1 MQQNRSS
8 SKPSKVRRVRAL
20 DGLRACAILAI
31 MAYHLRLPQ
40 LPSGHLGVIVFL
52 VLSGYLGTISIVR
65 VFDQN
70 GSVGASDLFRTWWHR
85 VRRLWPSVAAL
96 VAIVGVLCAFL
107 NHVLLTKMRPD
118 ALPAL
123 GFFENW
129 AYIVRGT
136 TYFDQIGGSSPLLHL
151 WYLGVD
157 LQFYLIWTFLLA
169 ILLKAGKKVTRRIA
183 LVLAIA
189 SAGWM
194 VWLALHGANSG
205 RMYYGTDTR
214 AFSLL
219 MGSWLAFAFPLG
231 KVPVMGKRLL
241 VRPYGEHKK
250 KRNRQRY
257 RATIPAHLMGLVSI
271 AGLVALMVYIPSDLP
286 LYFCGGLAG
295 VTVLVVMLVATLL
308 APGSLVGR
316 LLSFPPLAF
325 LGTRAFSLYVWHY
338 PIFLLFAADKT
349 TTPWQLRL
357 AAVGVAFVAAEL
369 SLHLFERAFEYRVP
383 EEEKRPAPA
392 RLVVTSLLVV
402 ACGGYAAYA
411 LATIPDETLVPEEAL
426 VSTGAAADQAQQIQ
440 KPTTST
446 SRTDEKTESQTQKP
460 TTGKD
465 DGESTTG
472 KTDST
477 SKETT
482 SGQKDTESKDEKTQ
496 SKPVQITDSTA
507 VLAPAS
513 ETNSGVFDPVLIG
526 DSVPGDAEWAGRLP
540 NSLIDTYIGRRPDQA
555 LEVARGYLEQGVVGK
570 VIVFACFSNTTP
582 YPETLD
588 AMIADAGADRQIFL
602 VGTVNPDGFQ
612 DAANANLQDAAARYE
627 NVHYVDWPAVLEGH
641 LEEYLW
647 ADATHLRPEG
657 AVVYVDMITR
667 AIAQSLVDA
676 GGTTQ

>member
-1 MQQNRSS
+1 
-8 SKPSKVRRVRAL
+8 
-20 DGLRACAILAI
+20 
-31 MAYHLRLPQ
+31 
-40 LPSGHLGVIVFL
+40 
-52 VLSGYLGTISIVR
+52 
-65 VFDQN
+65 
-70 GSVGASDLFRTWWHR
+70 
-85 VRRLWPSVAAL
+85 
-96 VAIVGVLCAFL
+96 
-107 NHVLLTKMRPD
+107 
-118 ALPAL
+118 
-123 GFFENW
+123 
-129 AYIVRGT
+129 
-136 TYFDQIGGSSPLLHL
+136 
-151 WYLGVD
+151 
-157 LQFYLIWTFLLA
+157 
-169 ILLKAGKKVTRRIA
+169 
-183 LVLAIA
+183 
-189 SAGWM
+189 
-194 VWLALHGANSG
+194 
-205 RMYYGTDTR
+205 
-214 AFSLL
+214 
-219 MGSWLAFAFPLG
+219 
-231 KVPVMGKRLL
+231 
-241 VRPYGEHKK
+241 
-250 KRNRQRY
+250 
-257 RATIPAHLMGLVSI
+257 MGLVSI

-446 SRTDEKTESQTQKP
+446 SRTDEESEAQTQKP